1 MSLDSADSG
10 LLRLRTP
17 LPVHLCHTKA
27 LSLQGRQPHRPGG
40 DMIADRT
47 DTCMQ
52 RCAMQRCAM
61 QRIALAKLK
70 SLVKKGPGFTLEP
83 IVNFKFRLIHHYL
96 PARRR
101 HYAILK

>member
-17 LPVHLCHTKA
+17 LPVHFGHTKA

-52 RCAMQRCAM
+52 RCAMQR
-61 QRIALAKLK
+61 IALAELK

-83 IVNFKFRLIHHYL
+83 IVNFKFRLIHHHL